1 VIGAFHSQTQSSVG
15 SKLDTDT
22 SPATAEE
29 AGRNPQGLPGS
40 SRSTTARTLSSSTS
54 GYSVDSTGVSAPNT
68 SDGSNGNATGSY
80 YIKTFTGDGSI
91 SSSGWPPMDKWI
103 SFDNFWKLNVHVMKQ
118 SCENF
123 DASLAQNS
131 DKEIED
137 MRKSIEEMAAE
148 TKLDKTFIAAIMMQ
162 ESNGCTRVHTTALS
176 HSNPGLFQSHDGT
189 GSCHDRP
196 SGPCPR
202 EDIFQMV
209 KDGVGGTPQGDGLK
223 QCLEK
228 SRDSHSVE
236 EDEAVP
242 YYRAARLYNSGSPSL
257 DGDLGRNGIT
267 PCYCSD
273 VANRLLGWTLG
284 NSGCTSEAFL
294 L

>member
-1 VIGAFHSQTQSSVG
+1 MIGTSYSQTQSSVG
-15 SKLDTDT
+15 SKIDTDANAVT
-22 SPATAEE
+22 TEE
-29 AGRNPQGLPGS
+29 AEWGPDGLSGS
-40 SRSTTARTLSSSTS
+40 SRSTTADTVPSSTS
-54 GYSVDSTGVSAPNT
+54 GHLKDGIGVFAPKT
-68 SDGSNGNATGSY
+68 SDHSNGNTTGNS
-80 YIKTFTGDGSI
+80 YIKTFTGDGSV
-91 SSSGWPPMDKWI
+91 STSGWPPMNKWI
-103 SFDNFWKLNVHVMKQ
+103 SFDSFWELNVGIMKQ
-118 SCENF
+118 SCKNF
-123 DASLAQNS
+123 DPSLAQNS
-131 DKEIED
+131 DEENKEI
-137 MRKSIEEMAAE
+137 RKSIEEIAAE

-162 ESNGCTRVHTTALS
+162 ESNGCTRVPTTAYS

-202 EDIFQMV
+202 EDISQMV

-228 SRDSHSVE
+228 SSIGHSAG

-242 YYRAARLYNSGSPSL
+242 YYRAARLYNSGSPSS
-257 DGDLGRNGIT
+257 DGDLGRKGAT

-284 NSGCTSEAFL
+284 NSGCTSEAVL